1 MHKKKNKKKKIKI
14 IKYSRNTIDI
24 VLKKKKKKKA
34 IHIIQ
39 KLTFSCD
46 YMLNFVLNDLFL
58 LVLKTMSALL

>member
-1 MHKKKNKKKKIKI
+1 M
-14 IKYSRNTIDI
+14 
-24 VLKKKKKKKA
+24 VLHTKKKKKKKKREA